1 MKYRKESTKR
11 RTVYASLFFL
21 PLLLILSAICSLSLG
36 ASAPLRLVSPGLQ
49 VLAEEYSMAMAGLRG
64 NAISMDSEDFA
75 RAVNL
80 SRVTSITVTRTPAVT
95 DGELRV
101 GNTVLTG
108 GQTVSGEG
116 LSQLTYVAS
125 NHDITTASFRFT
137 VNDSPVEMTCHL
149 YLLDR
154 VNHSPTL
161 SLVPKTS
168 LNVST
173 HRNITLY
180 GTLPCYDPE
189 GDETRIEVV
198 SYPETGILTLTDRA
212 TGEYTFTP
220 GENYSGKDS
229 FTYVARDCYGNY
241 SASATVSLTV
251 TKPETAVVYADLQ
264 GSPLHNA
271 ALTMTEKEV
280 MSGTP
285 VGEKTYFYP
294 DLTVSRGEFV
304 VMAMRALGMTEM
316 ATVEK
321 SVFADDASL
330 SAQMRNYLAAAYDL
344 GYIKGEKGEDGALY
358 VHADRTVTRAEAA
371 VIVGNMIDA
380 TTPTVTPSFS
390 DSSDIP
396 AWAAPSV
403 YSLNSLGLLPA
414 QGDAI
419 SPLDPMTRGNTAQML
434 SALMVHM
441 DR

>member
-11 RTVYASLFFL
+11 RTVYVSLFFL
-21 PLLLILSAICSLSLG
+21 PLLLIFSVICSLSLG
-36 ASAPLRLVSPGLQ
+36 ATTSQQPVSPGLQ
-49 VLAEEYSMAMAGLRG
+49 ILAEEYSMAMAGIRG
-64 NAISMDSEDFA
+64 NAISLDGEDFA

-80 SRVTSITVTRTPAVT
+80 SHVSSITVTRAPATT

-101 GNTVLTG
+101 GNTVLMG
-108 GQTVSGEG
+108 GQTVSGTG

-125 NHDITTASFRFT
+125 SSDITTSSFRFT

-154 VNHSPTL
+154 VNHCPTL
-161 SLVPKTS
+161 SMVPKTA

-173 HRNITLY
+173 HRNITLF

-189 GDETRIEVV
+189 GDETRIEIV
-198 SYPETGILTLTDRA
+198 SYPETGILMLTDR
-212 TGEYTFTP
+212 TKGEYTFTP

-251 TKPETAVVYADLQ
+251 TKPETSVVYADLE
-264 GSPLHNA
+264 GTPLHNA
-271 ALTMTEKEV
+271 ALTMTEREV

-285 VGEKTYFYP
+285 VGERTFFYP
-294 DLTVSRGEFV
+294 DLEVSRGELV

-321 SVFADDASL
+321 SVFADDGTL
-330 SAQMRNYLAAAYDL
+330 SGETRSYLAAAYDL
-344 GYIKGEKGEDGALY
+344 GYIKGERGEDGALY

-380 TTPTVTPSFS
+380 AIPTLTPTFS
-390 DSSDIP
+390 DASDIP
-396 AWAAPSV
+396 AWAASSV
-403 YSLNSLGLLPA
+403 YSLHSLGILTA
-414 QGDAI
+414 EGDAI
-419 SPLDPMTRGNTAQML
+419 SPLDPMTRGEVAQML
-434 SALMVHM
+434 SALMIHVEK
-441 DR
+441 

>member
-11 RTVYASLFFL
+11 RTVYVSLFFL
-21 PLLLILSAICSLSLG
+21 LILLTLTAICSLSLG
-36 ASAPLRLVSPGLQ
+36 ASSLPRPVSPGLQ
-49 VLAEEYSMAMAGLRG
+49 VLAEEYSMAMAGIRG
-64 NAISMDSEDFA
+64 NAISFDEEDFA

-80 SRVTSITVTRTPAVT
+80 SHVTSITIKRAPDIT

-108 GQTVSGEG
+108 GQTLSGAG
-116 LSQLTYVAS
+116 LSQLTYVSSGA
-125 NHDITTASFRFT
+125 DVTTSSFRFT
-137 VNDSPVEMTCHL
+137 VNDSPVEITCHL

-154 VNHSPTL
+154 VNYCPTL

-173 HRNITLY
+173 HRNITLF

-189 GDETRIEVV
+189 GDETRIEIV
-198 SYPETGILTLTDRA
+198 SYPETGILVLTDRVK
-212 TGEYTFTP
+212 GEYTFTP

-241 SASATVSLTV
+241 SAAATVSLTV
-251 TKPETAVVYADLQ
+251 TKPETSVVYADLD
-264 GSPLHNA
+264 GSPLHNS

-280 MSGTP
+280 MVGTA
-285 VGEKTYFYP
+285 VGEKMYFYP
-294 DLTVSRGEFV
+294 DLSVSRGEFV
-304 VMAMRALGMTEM
+304 VMAMRSLGMTEM

-321 SVFADDASL
+321 SVCADDGSL
-330 SAQMRNYLAAAYDL
+330 SSEMRNYLAAAYDL
-344 GYIKGEKGEDGALY
+344 GYLRGERGEDGALY
-358 VHADRTVTRAEAA
+358 VHADRAISRAEAA

-380 TTPTVTPSFS
+380 TTPTVTPDFS

-403 YSLNSLGLLPA
+403 YSLNSLGILSA
-414 QGDAI
+414 REDAI
-419 SPLDPMTRGNTAQML
+419 SPLDPMTRGDVAQML
-434 SALMVHM
+434 SALMVYM
-441 DR
+441 EK

>member
-11 RTVYASLFFL
+11 RTVYVSLFFL
-21 PLLLILSAICSLSLG
+21 LILLTLTAICSLSLG
-36 ASAPLRLVSPGLQ
+36 ASSLPRPVSPGLQ
-49 VLAEEYSMAMAGLRG
+49 VLAEEYSMAMAGIRG
-64 NAISMDSEDFA
+64 NAISFDEEDFA

-80 SRVTSITVTRTPAVT
+80 SHVTSITIKRAPDIT

-108 GQTVSGEG
+108 GQTLSGAG
-116 LSQLTYVAS
+116 LSQLTYVSSGA
-125 NHDITTASFRFT
+125 DVTTSSFRFT
-137 VNDSPVEMTCHL
+137 VNDSPVEITCHL

-154 VNHSPTL
+154 VNYCPTL

-173 HRNITLY
+173 HRNITLF

-189 GDETRIEVV
+189 GDETRIEIV
-198 SYPETGILTLTDRA
+198 SYPETGILVLTDRVK
-212 TGEYTFTP
+212 GEYTFTP

-241 SASATVSLTV
+241 SAAATVSLTV
-251 TKPETAVVYADLQ
+251 TKPETSVVYADLD
-264 GSPLHNA
+264 GSPLHNS

-280 MSGTP
+280 MVGTA
-285 VGEKTYFYP
+285 VGEKMYFYP
-294 DLTVSRGEFV
+294 DLSVSRGEFV
-304 VMAMRALGMTEM
+304 VMAMRSLGMTEM

-321 SVFADDASL
+321 SVFADDGSL
-330 SAQMRNYLAAAYDL
+330 SSEMRNYLAAAYDL
-344 GYIKGEKGEDGALY
+344 GYLRGERGEDGALY
-358 VHADRTVTRAEAA
+358 VHADRAISRAEAA

-380 TTPTVTPSFS
+380 TTPTVTPDFS

-403 YSLNSLGLLPA
+403 YSLNSLGILSA
-414 QGDAI
+414 REDAI
-419 SPLDPMTRGNTAQML
+419 SPLDPMTRGDVAQML
-434 SALMVHM
+434 SALMVYM
-441 DR
+441 EK

>member
-11 RTVYASLFFL
+11 RAVYVSLFFL
-21 PLLLILSAICSLSLG
+21 PLLLIFSAICSLSLG
-36 ASAPLRLVSPGLQ
+36 AAAPAQIVSPGLQ
-49 VLAEEYSMAMAGLRG
+49 VLAEEYSMAMAGIRG
-64 NAISMDSEDFA
+64 NAISLDSEDFA

-80 SRVTSITVTRTPAVT
+80 SRVDGITVTRVPATT

-125 NHDITTASFRFT
+125 SSDITTSSFRFT
-137 VNDSPVEMTCHL
+137 VNDSPVELTCHL

-154 VNHSPTL
+154 VNHCPTL
-161 SLVPKTS
+161 SMVPKTS

-173 HRNITLY
+173 HRNITLF

-189 GDETRIEVV
+189 DDETRIEIV
-198 SYPETGILTLTDRA
+198 SYPETGILTLTDRIK
-212 TGEYTFTP
+212 GEYTFTP

-241 SASATVSLTV
+241 SAAATVSLTV
-251 TKPETAVVYADLQ
+251 KKPETSVVYADLE
-264 GSPLHNA
+264 GTPLHNA
-271 ALTMTEKEV
+271 ALTMTEQEV
-280 MSGTP
+280 MTGTP
-285 VGEKTYFYP
+285 VGEKMYFYP
-294 DLTVSRGEFV
+294 DLSVSRGELV
-304 VMAMRALGMTEM
+304 VMAMRSLGMTEM

-330 SAQMRNYLAAAYDL
+330 SEEMRNYLAAAYDL
-344 GYIKGEKGEDGALY
+344 GYIKGERGADGALY

-396 AWAAPSV
+396 VWAAPSV
-403 YSLNSLGLLPA
+403 YSLNSLGILA
-414 QGDAI
+414 ANGDAI
-419 SPLDPMTRGNTAQML
+419 SPLDPMTRGEVARML
-434 SALMVHM
+434 TALMTYM
-441 DR
+441 EK